1 MDINHY
7 NGLKTQYIALKKM
20 DGGGAWDSYSN
31 ANDATQETLN
41 FIGIHEYRGDD
52 LIIQNDRATI
62 SKGLKKMFKSFDS
75 EIRGKDP
82 NIKNTDRSIY
92 NLNYKY
98 LGVKQC
104 D

>member
-1 MDINHY
+1 
-7 NGLKTQYIALKKM
+7 
-20 DGGGAWDSYSN
+20 
-31 ANDATQETLN
+31 
-41 FIGIHEYRGDD
+41 
-52 LIIQNDRATI
+52 
-62 SKGLKKMFKSFDS
+62 MFKSFDS